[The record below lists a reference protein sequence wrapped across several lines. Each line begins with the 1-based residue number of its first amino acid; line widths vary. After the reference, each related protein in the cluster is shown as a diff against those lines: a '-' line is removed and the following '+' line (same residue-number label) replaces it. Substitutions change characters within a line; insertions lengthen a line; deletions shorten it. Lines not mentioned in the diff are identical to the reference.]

1 MCFCPG
7 ALVLFRA
14 FLKKWELAKKRFEG
28 AKSVDGLPSVSC
40 LRVGRWKIWK
50 NTMCEV
56 EQLLK
61 LELFL
66 NNYLLL
72 LLLNDLLFFLNSFSF
87 NIPPWLWSS
96 NHPTSPSYT
105 GRLRHC
111 HFGIIYALTLTMMI
125 SCYNNWTSTL
135 IIAASSSPPLGSI
148 CRLSIHHLV
157 RPPQRRL

>member
-14 FLKKWELAKKRFEG
+14 FLKKWELAEKRFEG

-72 LLLNDLLFFLNSFSF
+72 LLPKTSC
-87 NIPPWLWSS
+87 SS
-96 NHPTSPSYT
+96 STLSPST
-105 GRLRHC
+105 FLRGCGRPTIR
-111 HFGIIYALTLTMMI
+111 
-125 SCYNNWTSTL
+125 
-135 IIAASSSPPLGSI
+135 PLPATPAG
-148 CRLSIHHLV
+148 
-157 RPPQRRL
+157 